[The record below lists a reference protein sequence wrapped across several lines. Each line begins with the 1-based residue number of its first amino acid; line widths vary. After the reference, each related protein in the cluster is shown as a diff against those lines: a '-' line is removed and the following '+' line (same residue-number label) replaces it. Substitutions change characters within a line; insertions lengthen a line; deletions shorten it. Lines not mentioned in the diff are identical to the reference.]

1 MSVGID
7 PERIGERLRDR
18 DHLYVL
24 SVRDGRVHAVS
35 HRGVV
40 NGADVTI
47 ATASDSLRARLAD
60 DERVTLLWPPA
71 RTQVAEYDDYSLVAD
86 GNARV
91 TATSVIVTVSSAVLH
106 RPAI

>member
-1 MSVGID
+1 MSVSVD
-7 PERIGERLRDR
+7 PGRIGERLRDR

-35 HRGVV
+35 HRGAVT
-40 NGADVTI
+40 GADVTI
-47 ATASDSLRARLAD
+47 ANASDSLRARLTED
-60 DERVTLLWPPA
+60 PRVTLLWPPA
-71 RTQVAEYDDYSLVAD
+71 RNLVAEYDDYSLVAD

-91 TATSVIVTVSSAVLH
+91 TSTSVIVTVSSAVLH